1 MEPASGRRTT
11 YCDRTVVGPP
21 SILSIGFYGSNCRT
35 EPMIRELPDMMSA
48 SEEGGVGAEGGHGK
62 ADVVKEVS

>member
-48 SEEGGVGAEGGHGK
+48 SEEGGGLWKSGHSKEGC
-62 ADVVKEVS
+62 VNFIV